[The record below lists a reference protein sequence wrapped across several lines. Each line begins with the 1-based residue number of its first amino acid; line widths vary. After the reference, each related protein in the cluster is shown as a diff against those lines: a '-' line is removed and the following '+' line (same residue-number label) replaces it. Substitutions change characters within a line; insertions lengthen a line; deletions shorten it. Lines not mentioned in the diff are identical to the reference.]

1 MEAKRILHYVQGT
14 RTYGI
19 HYVADSE
26 LDLVGFT
33 DSDWAGDSIDQK
45 YTSGYVFM
53 FCGGPIFWSSKNQVA
68 ISLSS
73 VEAEYMGAVNAC
85 IQVVWV

>member
-1 MEAKRILHYVQGT
+1 MNDVSTYMNNPHEIHWRESKRILQYVQGT

-33 DSDWAGDSIDQK
+33 DCDWEGDNIDWNPTSI
-45 YTSGYVFM
+45 YVFM
-53 FCGGPIFWSSKNQVA
+53 FGGGNIFWSIKK
-68 ISLSS
+68 
-73 VEAEYMGAVNAC
+73 
-85 IQVVWV
+85 